1 MIEDISKGLNDKVQA
16 GSQPQPNPIFMNTA
30 ERAARTNSVM
40 NKRANSIG
48 TDPHADL
55 INKFDPKLKHQLM
68 DEQSAKVSRA
78 RRDADDARKKAEAAF

>member
-1 MIEDISKGLNDKVQA
+1 
-16 GSQPQPNPIFMNTA
+16 
-30 ERAARTNSVM
+30 M
-40 NKRANSIG
+40 NKRVNSIG